1 MHTVLLSTMSAL
13 LSITCIPRMFARV
26 MYSSLSN
33 PNINTTNLSQPQHSP
48 SFPQKEKGVCITL
61 TSPYSTPREVVR
73 HSSLYTVKGYRYLCL
88 KLSTPSQINSK
99 WNSQIFK
106 LLNQSPDV
114 TDCIFHIMLP
124 SPDAY
129 LSALLSNWQNC
140 SSDQTNKVALKG
152 VIIDKILSDKRTYN
166 EKVTV
171 GLSSLI
177 IPSGD
182 NNLNEPQ
189 LPQDE
194 LLVLN
199 LTNRELVQKESKLS
213 YKSVLHN
220 FLDFMDTP

>member
-1 MHTVLLSTMSAL
+1 MSAL
-13 LSITCIPRMFARV
+13 LSITRIPRVFARL
-26 MYSSLSN
+26 MYSTLSN
-33 PNINTTNLSQPQHSP
+33 PNINTTNLTEPQHSP
-48 SFPQKEKGVCITL
+48 SFPQKTKGVCVTL
-61 TSPYSTPREVVR
+61 ASPYSTPREVVR
-73 HSSLYTVKGYRYLCL
+73 HSSLYTEKGYRYLCL

-99 WNSQIFK
+99 WNTQIFK
-106 LLNQSPDV
+106 LLDQSPDA
-114 TDCIFHIMLP
+114 TDCLFHIMLP

-129 LSALLSNWQNC
+129 LSALLSNWQNSC
-140 SSDQTNKVALKG
+140 SDQPNKIVLNG
-152 VIIDKILSDKRTYN
+152 VIIDNILSNSRTYS

-171 GLSSLI
+171 GISSFA

-182 NNLNEPQ
+182 NNLNEAQ
-189 LPQDE
+189 QQQDE